1 MAGLRW
7 IDVAFA
13 EEDSK
18 ATRSSSTVSATSAGV
33 SWFRVLRFCFLF
45 FFNSKA
51 GFARSRRFEVS
62 DEGELSTNSPEPW
75 KGEKPFGF
83 EVSR

>member
-1 MAGLRW
+1 M
-7 IDVAFA
+7 
-13 EEDSK
+13 
-18 ATRSSSTVSATSAGV
+18 RSSSTVSATSVGV
-33 SWFRVLRFCFLF
+33 SWFRVLRLCFLF
-45 FFNSKA
+45 SFFNSKA
-51 GFARSRRFEVS
+51 GFARSRRIEVS